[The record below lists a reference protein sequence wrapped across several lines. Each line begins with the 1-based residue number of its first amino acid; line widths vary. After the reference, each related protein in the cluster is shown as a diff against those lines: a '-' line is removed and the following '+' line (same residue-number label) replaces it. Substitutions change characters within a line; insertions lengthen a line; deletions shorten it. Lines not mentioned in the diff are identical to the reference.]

1 MTEYCQCPRRKTRQ
15 AKKFRENGYYCP
27 RCKKILG
34 PNPHAPQ
41 YHQTSLNNIQS
52 THHQEESQQQPSQ
65 QEEPICAELEPKPE
79 HITLTIRHTPDTRS
93 HRRQLFSPIDTGANR
108 TSSPLHT
115 VNNWILQQST
125 PVHGQPQIISEQ
137 NRSNQNTPIQLTHTH
152 ISRQRTPIKP
162 KKSVPEPAINN
173 NTQTSRLSDIF
184 TTPPRTPSNPQ
195 DLSQDIAVTSRK
207 TSDIPRRKASS
218 PIHDLDDTNISR
230 NQVHFSEIRPSVIRN
245 TISLS
250 SDEETDGDQTDI
262 SANQTNANQN
272 TLIPAQN
279 AEESESESEAES
291 VTF

>member
-15 AKKFRENGYYCP
+15 TREFRDTGYYCP
-27 RCKKILG
+27 RCKK
-34 PNPHAPQ
+34 
-41 YHQTSLNNIQS
+41 
-52 THHQEESQQQPSQ
+52 
-65 QEEPICAELEPKPE
+65 ICAELEPKPE
-79 HITLTIRHTPDTRS
+79 HITLTIGHTPDTRS
-93 HRRQLFSPIDTGANR
+93 HRRTRANR
-108 TSSPLHT
+108 TSSLNT

-125 PVHGQPQIISEQ
+125 PIHGQPQIISKQ

-162 KKSVPEPAINN
+162 KKSVRDSAINN
-173 NTQTSRLSDIF
+173 NTQISRLPDIF
-184 TTPPRTPSNPQ
+184 TITPRTPSNPQ

-218 PIHDLDDTNISR
+218 PIHDSDDTNISR
-230 NQVHFSEIRPSVIRN
+230 NQVHFSTRPDAIRN

-250 SDEETDGDQTDI
+250 SDEETDGDQTEV

-272 TLIPAQN
+272 TQVSALN